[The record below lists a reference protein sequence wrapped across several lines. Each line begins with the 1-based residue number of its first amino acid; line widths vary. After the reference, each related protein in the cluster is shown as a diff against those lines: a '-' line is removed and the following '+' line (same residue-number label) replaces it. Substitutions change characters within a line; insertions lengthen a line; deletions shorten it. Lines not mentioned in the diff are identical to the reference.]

1 MGRSQVV
8 QVVEVSFLY
17 QCFTAGILRI
27 AMRIQVYYSS
37 DANHSTDLTVEPNDT
52 VKSVKQK
59 IIAMNPPPDWANT
72 VLLSHRGDKR
82 YFENKAKLSQCY
94 VQDNSVL
101 KFAYA
106 KNLTTLA
113 KLELS
118 LQGHDTEEFYV
129 PPLTINSDTKKVEV
143 FNGIGV

>member
-27 AMRIQVYYSS
+27 AMRIQVFYSC
-37 DANHSTDLTVEPNDT
+37 DANRSTDLTVEPTDT

-59 IIAMNPPPDWANT
+59 IIAMHPPPDWANT
-72 VLLSHRGDKR
+72 TLLSHRGDKR

-94 VQDNSVL
+94 VQDSSVL

-106 KNLTTLA
+106 KNLTSLA

-118 LQGHDTEEFYV
+118 LQGHETEEFYV
-129 PPLTINSDTKKVEV
+129 PPLTINSDTKKIEH
-143 FNGIGV
+143 FKGIAA